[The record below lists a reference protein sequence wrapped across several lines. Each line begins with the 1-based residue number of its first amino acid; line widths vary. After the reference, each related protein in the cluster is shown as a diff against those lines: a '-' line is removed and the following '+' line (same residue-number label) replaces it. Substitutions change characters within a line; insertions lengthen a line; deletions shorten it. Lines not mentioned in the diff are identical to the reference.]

1 MAFVRSGLIVDEITD
16 VLREVIT
23 ALQAVKDALIDLD
36 VRVKVLENE
45 R

>member
-1 MAFVRSGLIVDEITD
+1 MAFVRSGLIVDDITD

-23 ALQAVKDALIDLD
+23 ALQAVKGALVELD
-36 VRVKVLENE
+36 ERVKVLENE